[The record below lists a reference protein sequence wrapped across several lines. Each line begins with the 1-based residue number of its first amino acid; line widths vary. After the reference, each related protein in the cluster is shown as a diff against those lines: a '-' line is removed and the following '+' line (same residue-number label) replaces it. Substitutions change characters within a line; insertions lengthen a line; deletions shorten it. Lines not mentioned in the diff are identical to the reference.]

1 MARVLAEVLCAVN
14 DVAFAAKVV
23 DSMWD
28 ALSINVLLSARTKVL
43 LLLHAEGVL
52 DAVLEHF
59 ARLLA
64 QLGVLLVVR
73 LEVLLPGALDEGC
86 HSHSLAPL

>member
-23 DSMWD
+23 NSMGD
-28 ALSINVLLSARTKVL
+28 ALSINVFLCASTKVL
-43 LLLHAEGVL
+43 LLLHAKGVL
-52 DAVLEHF
+52 DAVFEHF

-64 QLGVLLVVR
+64 QLGVLLVVG

-86 HSHSLAPL
+86 HLHSLAPL

>member
-1 MARVLAEVLCAVN
+1 MARVLAEVLRAVN

-23 DSMWD
+23 DSVRD
-28 ALSINVLLSARTKVL
+28 ALSVDVLLSARTKVL
-43 LLLHAEGVL
+43 FLLHTQGVL

-64 QLGVLLVVR
+64 QLGVLLMVG